1 MSVGALPPIYGV
13 SFDGLR
19 RARLQRR
26 FDHVGL
32 ACSFLESPPTAADV
46 EAMIVEKGRM
56 TPAGFEH
63 RSAAVM
69 LSHLALIRR
78 FVEETGA
85 AHGIVC
91 EDDIYLRRTIRRD
104 LPAIVRAFDTRELDV
119 LLLGYLWPWRDGAEE
134 YCFHDY
140 GDDLWGS
147 QMYLLSRQH
156 AVNLLATYTLDHALA
171 HWPQPF
177 SADWIVT
184 KRGRRARLSPMLA
197 VEEGGVTTTD
207 AGQIEF
213 HRRCAEAQYDP
224 ALYV

>member
-1 MSVGALPPIYGV
+1 MDL
-13 SFDGLR
+13 L
-19 RARLQRR
+19 
-26 FDHVGL
+26 GL
-32 ACSFLESPPTAADV
+32 ACSFLERAPTAADV
-46 EAMIVEKGRM
+46 EAMIAETGRA

-104 LPAIVRAFDTRELDV
+104 LPAIVRAFDARELDL
-119 LLLGYLWPWRDGAEE
+119 LLLGYLWPWRDGGASEA
-134 YCFHDY
+134 YRFHDY
-140 GDDLWGS
+140 GDDLWGA

-156 AVNLLATYTLDHALA
+156 AVNLLATYTLDYALTR
-171 HWPQPF
+171 WPQPF
-177 SADWIVT
+177 SSDWIVT
-184 KRGRRARLSPMLA
+184 KHGRRARLSPMLA